1 MKTYLEVLDDAIRDT
16 QAQID
21 EADLFGGETE
31 TLKETLA
38 ELQQER
44 NTERSRNVITL
55 ERGNTITP
63 TSSGAWGRLHFMFYA
78 MGPQET
84 DDDQKHWVCASCQQP
99 ISAGVSHYKR
109 TYYTDA
115 ADNRSGHQA
124 RLCEACK
131 DAHEIAFPVMT
142 TFSVF
147 RPARRKIA

>member
-1 MKTYLEVLDDAIRDT
+1 MKTYLEVLDDAIKDT
-16 QAQID
+16 QAQLD

-44 NTERSRNVITL
+44 HAERSRNVITL

-78 MGPQET
+78 MGPQEA
-84 DDDQKHWVCASCQQP
+84 DDEGWTCTSCQKP
-99 ISAGVSHYKR
+99 IHAGESHYKR
-109 TYYTDA
+109 SYYTDK
-115 ADNRSGHQA
+115 ADNRSGHQV
-124 RLCEACK
+124 RICEACK